1 MNGGQ
6 GAEGSRVPPRE
17 HGAAPPPQSRHARFP
32 NVGALRD
39 TLSLGRLS
47 PGRLHGLPLTRW
59 LLAVPWFLT
68 SAVVVWTFA
77 GAVLNTAGLILVF
90 LGWLASGA
98 LAWWPPFESF
108 LARVAFRLRSPTA
121 AERAVLGPAWATV
134 TRRAGRSASRYRL
147 WISDADELNAAAF
160 AGRTVTVTRQV
171 LELPPRSLAAVLAH
185 ELGHHL
191 EWHTHVSLLIYW
203 YSLPARVF
211 LWLLS
216 VAWSLAI
223 RLVALVVQVARPL
236 ASVFGAGSASVVSLM
251 GSLVLLALL
260 ALPLVVLFFVVRHYP
275 WLLLIPV
282 LPPLAAALERAEEY
296 RSDQVAA
303 NLGFGRDLV
312 DVLRQVDKQHDAEVP
327 WRQRLLATHPPAETR
342 ARRLEQYLAA
352 RDVRPGPTHEPPH
365 R

>member
-1 MNGGQ
+1 MNGEQ
-6 GAEGSRVPPRE
+6 GAEGSWVPPRE
-17 HGAAPPPQSRHARFP
+17 HGAAPPPPPQSKHARFP

-39 TLSLGRLS
+39 TLSLS
-47 PGRLHGLPLTRW
+47 RLHGLPLTRW

-68 SAVVVWTFA
+68 SAVVVWQFA

-134 TRRAGRSASRYRL
+134 TRRAGRSAGRYRL
-147 WISDADELNAAAF
+147 WISDADELNAVAY
-160 AGRTVTVTRQV
+160 AGRTVAVTRQV

-203 YSLPARVF
+203 YSLPARIF

-236 ASVFGAGSASVVSLM
+236 ASVFGAGSASIVSLM

-260 ALPLVVLFFVVRHYP
+260 ALPLVVLFVVVQHYP

-282 LPPLAAALERAEEY
+282 LPPLAAALERAEEC
-296 RSDQVAA
+296 RSDQIAA

-312 DVLRQVDKQHDAEVP
+312 DVLRRDDVQRHDAEVS
-327 WRQRLLATHPPAETR
+327 WRQRLLASHPPAEAR

-352 RDVRPGPTHEPPH
+352 RDVQAGPAQEPP
-365 R
+365 RR